1 MMKRLAAVTLTLLFL
16 IPFGAAAASPA
27 DLNINGDQLRAEV
40 EAQERA
46 EFDACM
52 AELQSGAMSLQL
64 CMPQWA
70 PAPSPTTTSTTT
82 TTTTTV
88 PAAEE
93 SPAISDEETPA
104 PTTTAPA
111 TTAPTTT
118 TVPAAEPP
126 ADDGHG
132 YDYEPPELGDD
143 EFYIV
148 PVDGSD
154 EVDLIPVPVGDCIN
168 DRWSEQGIDPTHPD
182 FDRLVIEFF
191 VANMS
196 SCMEEHGF

>member
-1 MMKRLAAVTLTLLFL
+1 MKRLATVTLTLLFL

-27 DLNINGDQLRAEV
+27 DLNINGDQLRAEADA
-40 EAQERA
+40 EQRA

-70 PAPSPTTTSTTT
+70 PAPTSTTTSTTT

-88 PAAEE
+88 PAVEE
-93 SPAISDEETPA
+93 SVAISDEETPA
-104 PTTTAPA
+104 PTTTTPA
-111 TTAPTTT
+111 KPAPTTT
-118 TVPAAEPP
+118 TVPAADPP

-148 PVDGSD
+148 PVEGRD
-154 EVDLIPVPVGDCIN
+154 EVALIPVPVGDCIN
-168 DRWSEQGIDPTHPD
+168 DRWSEQGIDPTHPE
-182 FDRLVIEFF
+182 FTRLLAEFF
-191 VANMS
+191 AANLGP
-196 SCMEEHGF
+196 CMEEHGF